1 MAIPRVVVLSKRPKG
16 RFRDRTLSITSMM
29 SGAVYL
35 PVIGLWISG
44 VLLTSQVLADP
55 LSQPKI
61 APSRDVVTSHSTVVE
76 QVQQFEQDG
85 VRIEFS
91 LRPVETNKGH
101 QEAQV
106 GETALAQFSLR
117 DARTGQPLLLGRPK
131 AWMNARLSETVA
143 GERTCTDKIRS
154 MASGQFGSR
163 PDVDLNSYAIVTLN
177 HDKTIT
183 FINPHVAF
191 SPTKLEHIISLPGIG
206 TDWLLTKDGR
216 FLYVTLSDEGA
227 IAVIDTTTYRLITT
241 IATGAGS
248 RPTRLVLQPDGR
260 AIWVGLD
267 GTAQLVA
274 LDPETHSVTKTI
286 VVGEGPHALA
296 FSDDSAYLAVANG
309 MSNTVSLIDLRT
321 VSVRATIA
329 VGRTPVALSY
339 GNAAKRFYVGSLND
353 SVMTVIDPAAHS
365 QVSTISTQPGVV
377 ALRFEP
383 TGRFAVV
390 VNQLENKI
398 SIVDTATNGI
408 IGSTAVVKDPDQ
420 VTFTERYAYVRGIE
434 SEKFS
439 LIDLADLRKGKPA
452 PVDIQAG
459 QHAPSS
465 VPAQLGIADMIVPAP
480 EGNAVL
486 VANAPDQTLYFYQE
500 GMMAP
505 MGTFSNYKRI
515 PRGIL
520 VLDRSLK
527 EVAPGVYR
535 APVTFTK
542 AGRYDVPLLIDRP
555 RMMHCFQAVVGES
568 TTGVSTAA
576 APKPPLVRTDF
587 GTEPILTK
595 IPTALTFTLIDA
607 QTKQPI
613 SGLRDVQ
620 VLVFEPPGSWQQRHH
635 AREVEPGRYTVMQS
649 FPHAGEYRVM
659 VQTVS
664 GHLRYAQGTAV
675 VQQVVSA
682 TPYSEKQMQREEG
695 LRH

>member
-1 MAIPRVVVLSKRPKG
+1 MRGVG
-16 RFRDRTLSITSMM
+16 LSIVQLVGIWTS
-29 SGAVYL
+29 GF
-35 PVIGLWISG
+35 
-44 VLLTSQVLADP
+44 VLASQVVADP
-55 LSQPKI
+55 VLQPKI
-61 APSRDVVTSHSTVVE
+61 APARDAMAVQGTAVGLT
-76 QVQQFEQDG
+76 QQFEHDG

-91 LRPVETNKGH
+91 LQAAEQNLDR
-101 QEAQV
+101 QEVQAGQTV
-106 GETALAQFSLR
+106 LAQFSLR
-117 DARTGQPLLLGRPK
+117 DARTGQPLSLGRPK

-143 GERTCTDKIRS
+143 GERTCTDTIRS
-154 MASGQFGSR
+154 LASGQLGSR
-163 PDVDLNSYAIVTLN
+163 PDVDLNSYAIATLN

-191 SPTKLEHIISLPGIG
+191 SPTKLEHIISLPGLG

-216 FLYVTLSDEGA
+216 ILYVTLSDEGA
-227 IAVIDTTTYRLITT
+227 IAVIDTTTHRLIQT
-241 IATGAGS
+241 ISTGAGS

-267 GTAQLVA
+267 GTAQVLA
-274 LDPETHSVTKTI
+274 LDPVTHDIAKPIT
-286 VVGEGPHALA
+286 VGGGPHALA
-296 FSDDSAYLAVANG
+296 FSDDNAYLAVTNG
-309 MSNTVSLIDLRT
+309 VSNTVSLIDLRT
-321 VSVRATIA
+321 VSLAATVS
-329 VGRTPVALSY
+329 VGKTPVAISY
-339 GNAAKRFYVGSLND
+339 GSAAKRFYVGSLND

-365 QVSTISTQPGVV
+365 QASTISTQPGVV

-383 TGRFAVV
+383 TGRFAVS
-390 VNQLENKI
+390 VNQLDSTI
-398 SIVDTATNGI
+398 SVIDSATNAA
-408 IGSTAVVKDPDQ
+408 IGSTTVVKDPDQ
-420 VTFTERYAYVRGIE
+420 VTFTQRYAYVRGIE

-452 PVDIQAG
+452 PVEIQAG
-459 QHAPSS
+459 QHAPST
-465 VPAQLGIADMIVPAP
+465 VPDQLGIADMIVPSP

-505 MGTFSNYKRI
+505 MGTFSNYKRM
-515 PRGIL
+515 PRGVL

-555 RMMHCFQAVVGES
+555 RTMHCFQAVVGES

-587 GTEPILTK
+587 GTEPIPAK
-595 IPTALTFTLIDA
+595 FPTALTFTLIDA

-635 AREVEPGRYTVMQS
+635 AREVEAGRYTVMQS
-649 FPHAGEYRVM
+649 FPRPGEYRVM
-659 VQTVS
+659 VQTLS
-664 GHLRYAQGTAV
+664 RHLRYADGVPV

-682 TPYSEKQMQREEG
+682 TPRPDKRMQRAEE
-695 LRH
+695 RQR

>member
-1 MAIPRVVVLSKRPKG
+1 MRARSASAVGVAWIWV
-16 RFRDRTLSITSMM
+16 
-29 SGAVYL
+29 SGF
-35 PVIGLWISG
+35 
-44 VLLTSQVLADP
+44 LLTTQVLGDP
-55 LSQPKI
+55 LPLPKI
-61 APSRDVVTSHSTVVE
+61 APARDAVASQATALE

-91 LRPVETNKGH
+91 LRAVEPTKER

-106 GETALAQFSLR
+106 GQTAIAQFALR
-117 DARTGQPLLLGRPK
+117 DARTGQPLSLGRPK

-143 GERTCTDKIRS
+143 GERTCTEKIRS
-154 MASGQFGSR
+154 LASGQLGSR
-163 PDVDLNSYAIVTLN
+163 PDVDLNSYIVVTLN

-191 SPTKLEHIISLPGIG
+191 STKLEQIISLPGLG

-227 IAVIDTTTYRLITT
+227 IAVIDTTTHRLTHT
-241 IATGAGS
+241 ILTGESS
-248 RPTRLVLQPDGR
+248 RPTRLAAQPDGR
-260 AIWVGLD
+260 AVWVGLD
-267 GTAQLVA
+267 GTAQVVA

-296 FSDDSAYLAVANG
+296 FSDDSAHLAVTNG
-309 MSNTVSLIDLRT
+309 VSNTVSLIDLRT
-321 VSVRATIA
+321 ASLIGTISV
-329 VGRTPVALSY
+329 GKTPVAISY
-339 GNAAKRFYVGSLND
+339 GSAAKRFYVGSLND

-383 TGRFAVV
+383 TGRFAVA

-398 SIVDTATNGI
+398 SVVDTATNGI

-465 VPAQLGIADMIVPAP
+465 APDQLGVADMIVPAP
-480 EGNAVL
+480 EGNTVM

-505 MGTFSNYKRI
+505 MGTFSNYKRM

-520 VLDRSLK
+520 ILDRSLK
-527 EVAPGVYR
+527 EVSPGVYR
-535 APVTFTK
+535 APVTFPK

-555 RMMHCFQAVVGES
+555 RTMHCFQVSVQELVNEA
-568 TTGVSTAA
+568 STATGTR
-576 APKPPLVRTDF
+576 PPIVRAQF
-587 GTEPILTK
+587 GNVPIQARV
-595 IPTALTFTLIDA
+595 PTAIGFILIDPTT
-607 QTKQPI
+607 QQPI
-613 SGLRDVQ
+613 VGIRDVQ
-620 VLVFEPPGSWQQRHH
+620 VLLFEPPGTWQQRQH
-635 AREVEPGRYTVMQS
+635 AREVEPGRYAITQS
-649 FPHAGEYRVM
+649 FPHPGEYRVM

-664 GHLRYAQGTAV
+664 RHLRYTDGTAV

-682 TPYSEKQMQREEG
+682 TTPPNQQTR
-695 LRH
+695 R

>member
-1 MAIPRVVVLSKRPKG
+1 MTVV
-16 RFRDRTLSITSMM
+16 
-29 SGAVYL
+29 AVSL
-35 PVIGLWISG
+35 RVIGHWVCGI
-44 VLLTSQVLADP
+44 LLTSQVLANP
-55 LSQPKI
+55 LSQPTI
-61 APSRDVVTSHSTVVE
+61 ASARDAVTSQATALE

-91 LRPVETNKGH
+91 LRAVEQNREH

-106 GETALAQFSLR
+106 GRTALAQFVLR
-117 DARTGQPLLLGRPK
+117 DARTGQPLSLGRPK

-154 MASGQFGSR
+154 LASGQLGSR
-163 PDVDLNSYAIVTLN
+163 ADVDLNSYVIATLN

-191 SPTKLEHIISLPGIG
+191 SPTKLEHIISLPGLG
-206 TDWLLTKDGR
+206 TDWLVTKDGR
-216 FLYVTLSDEGA
+216 FLYVTLSDEGV
-227 IAVIDTTTYRLITT
+227 IAVIDTTTYRLVNT
-241 IATGAGS
+241 ISTGAGS
-248 RPTRLVLQPDGR
+248 RPTRLALQPDGR
-260 AIWVGLD
+260 AVWVGLD
-267 GTAQLVA
+267 STAQVLA
-274 LDPETHSVTKTI
+274 LDPETHAIVKT
-286 VVGEGPHALA
+286 VAVGEGPHALA
-296 FSDDSAYLAVANG
+296 FSNDGVHLAVTNG
-309 MSNTVSLIDLRT
+309 VSNTVSLVDLRT
-321 VSVRATIA
+321 VSKTETVS
-329 VGRTPVALSY
+329 VGKTPVALSY

-353 SVMTVIDPAAHS
+353 NVIMVIDPATHN
-365 QVSTISTQPGVV
+365 QVATIPAQPGVV

-383 TGRFAVV
+383 TGRFAVA
-390 VNQLENKI
+390 VNQLESKI
-398 SIVDTATNGI
+398 SVIDTATNAI
-408 IGSTAVVKDPDQ
+408 VGSTTVVKDPDQ

-452 PVDIQAG
+452 PVEIQAG

-465 VPAQLGIADMIVPAP
+465 MPDQLGIADMIVPAP

-505 MGTFSNYKRI
+505 MGTFSNYKRM

-555 RMMHCFQAVVGES
+555 RTMHCFQAVVGES
-568 TTGVSTAA
+568 ATGVSIAP

-587 GTEPILTK
+587 GTEPIPAK
-595 IPTALTFTLIDA
+595 VPTALTFTLIDA

-620 VLVFEPPGSWQQRHH
+620 VLVFEPPGAWQQRHYAH
-635 AREVEPGRYTVMQS
+635 EVEAGRYSVTQS

-659 VQTVS
+659 VQTLS
-664 GHLRYAQGTAV
+664 RHLRYVDGVPV
-675 VQQVVSA
+675 VQQVVSTTSQSA
-682 TPYSEKQMQREEG
+682 TQMQRAEE
-695 LRH
+695 RRP